1 MSESR
6 DYLEITYKSIN
17 CFANDGKLDAG
28 ELGKLLAIAER
39 DGVIDDNEKRVLRAI
54 VKRVNPS
61 EIDSEMQKKLAELSE
76 KIAA

>member
-1 MSESR
+1 MSEPR

-39 DGVIDDNEKRVLRAI
+39 DGVIDENEKRVLRAI

-61 EIDSEMQKKLAELSE
+61 EIDADMQNKLVELSE
-76 KIAA
+76 KIAD